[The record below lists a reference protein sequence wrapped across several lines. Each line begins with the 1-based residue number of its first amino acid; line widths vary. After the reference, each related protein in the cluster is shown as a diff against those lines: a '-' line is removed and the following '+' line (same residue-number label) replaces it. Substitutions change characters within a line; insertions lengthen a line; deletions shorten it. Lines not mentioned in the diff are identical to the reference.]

1 MSRFR
6 TSYIVGKLK
15 NQDSETFES
24 QVVIHNQKCRY
35 YKKNELYMLNGTPKL
50 KSHFVRHKMR
60 NLRTNCS
67 KKEKK
72 LDIKSKR
79 IYEGSNSYTQYTRWT
94 VSNPP

>member
-1 MSRFR
+1 MMSWFR
-6 TSYIVGKLK
+6 TSYIVDKLMSWH
-15 NQDSETFES
+15 SETFES
-24 QVVIHNQKCRY
+24 QVVIHNQKFRY

-72 LDIKSKR
+72 LDIKRKR
-79 IYEGSNSYTQYTRWT
+79 MYEGSN
-94 VSNPP
+94 